1 MKHTESSQA
10 ITLCWALSFLALF
23 DFLGGFHLMTKR
35 DVSGL
40 DGIEAWLW
48 IRMFLKKEDI
58 NWSRSGRPKVSK
70 PEITTVHSQGR
81 FLIL

>member
-1 MKHTESSQA
+1 
-10 ITLCWALSFLALF
+10 
-23 DFLGGFHLMTKR
+23 MTKK

-48 IRMFLKKEDI
+48 IRMFLEKEDI
-58 NWSRSGRPKVSK
+58 NWSRSGRQKVPK